1 VSRSRVS
8 IEIKSRQIETPRLT
22 YNLPNEFV
30 KVDDD
35 ESGDHDLEDVSRE
48 IVMEEEGPVVEEE
61 RQKVEEI
68 SAKENLSDLNKFLP
82 QIWKKIKII

>member
-1 VSRSRVS
+1 M
-8 IEIKSRQIETPRLT
+8 
-22 YNLPNEFV
+22 
-30 KVDDD
+30 DDH

-48 IVMEEEGPVVEEE
+48 IVVEEEGPVVEEK
-61 RQKVEEI
+61 RQKVEEV

>member
-1 VSRSRVS
+1 M
-8 IEIKSRQIETPRLT
+8 
-22 YNLPNEFV
+22 
-30 KVDDD
+30 DDD
-35 ESGDHDLEDVSRE
+35 ESSDHDLEDVSRE
-48 IVMEEEGPVVEEE
+48 IVVEEEGPVVEEE